1 MLFPFIAY
9 PLLAQTIPEQRLVH
23 AYTLERENKLSPAI
37 AELQELLD
45 SKSLN
50 PLIAGQAWNI
60 LGLAFEDQGDFP
72 LSQHAYEQSI
82 RILEG
87 LPNNTRDYAM
97 VLDDFGG
104 LYVSI
109 SQFKIADG
117 LRVKALHLY
126 EEVQDHAGIT
136 RASIDLAGT
145 VFSQKKIH
153 EGRKYLERAVKEA
166 RLANDLEDDD
176 HAAIASMRGWLAH
189 FDSDPVASIS
199 NYQQALNLWRK
210 SHGEEHPFTGWGYAL
225 LGEAHAEAGEFTT
238 ALTEMKQ
245 GIAILGRTLGGQNP
259 RYLVAEITYSRVLD
273 ETGAH
278 TEAKLIK
285 TNAERQLKEFDSR
298 QCTNCIISAAAF
310 Q

>member
-1 MLFPFIAY
+1 
-9 PLLAQTIPEQRLVH
+9 
-23 AYTLERENKLSPAI
+23 
-37 AELQELLD
+37 
-45 SKSLN
+45 
-50 PLIAGQAWNI
+50 
-60 LGLAFEDQGDFP
+60 
-72 LSQHAYEQSI
+72 
-82 RILEG
+82 
-87 LPNNTRDYAM
+87 M

-145 VFSQKKIH
+145 AFSQKKIH

-166 RLANDLEDDD
+166 RLENDLEDD
-176 HAAIASMRGWLAH
+176 A
-189 FDSDPVASIS
+189 VASIS

-210 SHGEEHPFTGWGYAL
+210 SHSEEHPFTGWGYAL

-245 GIAILGRTLGGQNP
+245 GIAILGRTLGSQNP

-285 TNAERQLKEFDSR
+285 TNAERQLKESDSR